1 MKKINELDMNR
12 LVAELNKKLLYEVVD
27 KIFKLKNKKEQ

>member
-12 LVAELNKKLLYEVVD
+12 LVAELNKKILHEVVD
-27 KIFKLKNKKEQ
+27 KIFKLKNKKGR